1 MLTFQYQ
8 EGQEGQRS
16 HPPCAQLPG
25 QCSLQLQPSIMQNSS
40 NNKNKTNYEEYY
52 SVYTIPEAAKCMT
65 KQLAVLEQ
73 ARSSFYG
80 QEIKS

>member
-1 MLTFQYQ
+1 
-8 EGQEGQRS
+8 
-16 HPPCAQLPG
+16 
-25 QCSLQLQPSIMQNSS
+25 MQNSS